1 MSALATTAPET
12 RISPARTS
20 AMAFALVLHVGAFAL
35 LIAPVR
41 APDTA
46 PNVVADPIE
55 VLIRERPIDPPPPA
69 PLVPLQT
76 PKLTAAPTHRAPPL
90 PAAIPNPLPAA
101 SLAELVTDTAPTLP
115 TLPQTAIGDSEAFTP
130 EQIGAASYLEAPP
143 PRYPTAAIRK
153 GWQGEVL
160 LLVTIGVDG
169 RPEAVQVQ
177 HGSGHG
183 VLDRS
188 AIEQVQRR
196 WRFRPSIEN
205 GLPVRSRALV
215 PIYFSLAQG

>member
-1 MSALATTAPET
+1 MSALATTAPEA

-46 PNVVADPIE
+46 PDVVADPIE
-55 VLIRERPIDPPPPA
+55 VLMRERPIDLPPPA

-76 PKLTAAPTHRAPPL
+76 PKPTPAPAHRAPPI

-101 SLAELVTDTAPTLP
+101 SLAEVVTDTAPTLP
-115 TLPQTAIGDSEAFTP
+115 ALPQTVIGDSEAFAP
-130 EQIGAASYLEAPP
+130 EQIGAASYLDAPP
-143 PRYPTAAIRK
+143 PRYPAAAIRK

-177 HGSGHG
+177 RGSGHG

-188 AIEQVQRR
+188 AVEQVQRR
-196 WRFRPSIEN
+196 WRFRPLIEN

-215 PIYFSLAQG
+215 PIYFNLAQG